1 MDESFGITPPTD
13 TLGCL
18 QDVHWS
24 AGYIGSFASYTIGAE
39 PNETTSYC
47 ITHTHTHT
55 QTHTPAG
62 EGNPD
67 YFPRQARD
75 KQTSGELVVETSTL
89 LFSQAT

>member
-55 QTHTPAG
+55 QTHTH
-62 EGNPD
+62 
-67 YFPRQARD
+67 
-75 KQTSGELVVETSTL
+75 ELL
-89 LFSQAT
+89 LLLEKATPIIFQDRLGTNKHQGS